1 MQRCAKAEREVSN
14 LKAQMASLASAMDAR
29 AQHDDLDKQAATQ
42 QLVSA
47 LEQVSHVS
55 EQNVQAIKAL
65 EMDTHD
71 MRKTTASIRDELTEL
86 SGAGGQQQSS
96 LQVQPYYACALLQ
109 RHPSRCTCQSMSHR
123 CDPIER
129 ADNGSASHCEA
140 EQAGYKCAV
149 AAGPF
154 GSQLL

>member
-1 MQRCAKAEREVSN
+1 MMVVQDAMRRCAEAEREVSD

-71 MRKTTASIRDELTEL
+71 MRKTTAGIRDELVEL

-96 LQVQPYYACALLQ
+96 LQVQPYYACAWLQ
-109 RHPSRCTCQSMSHR
+109 RHPSNPSRCACQSTRHH
-123 CDPIER
+123 CDPIEC
-129 ADNGSASHCEA
+129 ADDGAAS
-140 EQAGYKCAV
+140 G
-149 AAGPF
+149 
-154 GSQLL
+154 